1 MMTAAPVA
9 AKPHGVLKMM
19 VVVVCASGLIALAI
33 LASNKVQDAAFRM
46 RDQSPAIAVLPFEN
60 VGKDEGQEF
69 ADGMTEE
76 ITNRLAS
83 LHGLRVIGRQSAKG
97 YAGTGKSPQE
107 IAKELN
113 VKYILTGTVR
123 WDKSPDGKD
132 LVRVS
137 PALLRTSD
145 ATQMWTEA
153 YQTALTGMFD
163 LQSKVATQVAT
174 ALNLTLPAPERRA
187 LGAKPTDS
195 RTAYSSYLHARQIL
209 DSTYQSPQLREAIGL
224 LQKAVAADPEF
235 VIAWASLGAAHT
247 QLYWYGGDPTK
258 ERLRLARAAL
268 DKAVSLDPELPEV
281 QLARGVYLFH
291 GERNYEAAS
300 RAFEMTRALRP
311 SDPNVASYQGAIQMR
326 QGRVNEAIESF
337 RRTVDLDPR
346 SAASVEQLART
357 LLYARRYHE
366 AESLVDQAMA
376 LAPTGADAARDK
388 TFIAINSRG
397 NVPEAIEHLRN
408 AVRTVQPQSSLTS
421 LLFEYAWPA
430 VEDPSLRKIL
440 TNVRYTRDMRRGW
453 YYAHKADLM
462 MYLGDLPHA
471 RSYADSAT
479 TVLAEEISKVPE
491 TSAVHTALAQSY
503 SITGNKKEAFD
514 ELTRADEAL
523 AVSPDAFRAAE
534 RENARVFVLTNLG
547 DYDSAITAMEKRLD
561 VPGGLSR
568 NYLRL
573 NPRFAVMRANPRFQ
587 RLIQDR

>member
-1 MMTAAPVA
+1 
-9 AKPHGVLKMM
+9 
-19 VVVVCASGLIALAI
+19 
-33 LASNKVQDAAFRM
+33 
-46 RDQSPAIAVLPFEN
+46 
-60 VGKDEGQEF
+60 
-69 ADGMTEE
+69 TEE

-83 LHGLRVIGRQSAKG
+83 LHGLRVIGRESAKS

-107 IAKELN
+107 IANELN

-174 ALNLTLPAPERRA
+174 ALKLTLPAPERRA
-187 LGAKPTDS
+187 LGAKPTNS

-281 QLARGVYLFH
+281 QLARGIYLFH

-311 SDPNVASYQGAIQMR
+311 SDPNVASYQGAIQIR

-346 SAASVEQLART
+346 SAASVEELART
-357 LLYARRYHE
+357 LLYARRYSE

-408 AVRTVQPQSSLTS
+408 A
-421 LLFEYAWPA
+421 
-430 VEDPSLRKIL
+430 
-440 TNVRYTRDMRRGW
+440 
-453 YYAHKADLM
+453 
-462 MYLGDLPHA
+462 
-471 RSYADSAT
+471 
-479 TVLAEEISKVPE
+479 
-491 TSAVHTALAQSY
+491 
-503 SITGNKKEAFD
+503 
-514 ELTRADEAL
+514 
-523 AVSPDAFRAAE
+523 
-534 RENARVFVLTNLG
+534 
-547 DYDSAITAMEKRLD
+547 
-561 VPGGLSR
+561 
-568 NYLRL
+568 
-573 NPRFAVMRANPRFQ
+573 
-587 RLIQDR
+587 

>member
-281 QLARGVYLFH
+281 Q
-291 GERNYEAAS
+291 
-300 RAFEMTRALRP
+300 
-311 SDPNVASYQGAIQMR
+311 
-326 QGRVNEAIESF
+326 
-337 RRTVDLDPR
+337 
-346 SAASVEQLART
+346 
-357 LLYARRYHE
+357 
-366 AESLVDQAMA
+366 
-376 LAPTGADAARDK
+376 
-388 TFIAINSRG
+388 
-397 NVPEAIEHLRN
+397 
-408 AVRTVQPQSSLTS
+408 
-421 LLFEYAWPA
+421 
-430 VEDPSLRKIL
+430 
-440 TNVRYTRDMRRGW
+440 
-453 YYAHKADLM
+453 
-462 MYLGDLPHA
+462 
-471 RSYADSAT
+471 
-479 TVLAEEISKVPE
+479 
-491 TSAVHTALAQSY
+491 
-503 SITGNKKEAFD
+503 
-514 ELTRADEAL
+514 
-523 AVSPDAFRAAE
+523 
-534 RENARVFVLTNLG
+534 
-547 DYDSAITAMEKRLD
+547 
-561 VPGGLSR
+561 
-568 NYLRL
+568 
-573 NPRFAVMRANPRFQ
+573 
-587 RLIQDR
+587 